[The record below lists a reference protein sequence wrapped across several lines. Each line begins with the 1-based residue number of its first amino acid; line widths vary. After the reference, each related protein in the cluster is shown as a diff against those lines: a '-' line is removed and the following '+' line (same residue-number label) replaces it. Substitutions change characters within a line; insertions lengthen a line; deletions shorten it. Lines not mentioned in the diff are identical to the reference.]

1 MEVHH
6 HPHIEKKGFKEYFLE
21 FLMIFLAVTLGFF
34 AETLREKISE
44 NSQAKELAKNLY
56 KEIYSQLRKHNED
69 DINQLIFYLHERK
82 SGFVGE
88 IRLLTVQKQY
98 AAALIQLINKE
109 YHLKDE

>member
-1 MEVHH
+1 MEVPH
-6 HPHIEKKGFKEYFLE
+6 HPHIEKKNFKEYFSE
-21 FLMIFLAVTLGFF
+21 FLMIFLAVSL
-34 AETLREKISE
+34 ALEKLLK
-44 NSQAKELAKNLY
+44 QAGNP
-56 KEIYSQLRKHNED
+56 QLRKHNQD
-69 DINQLIFYLHERK
+69 NINQLIFYLHERK